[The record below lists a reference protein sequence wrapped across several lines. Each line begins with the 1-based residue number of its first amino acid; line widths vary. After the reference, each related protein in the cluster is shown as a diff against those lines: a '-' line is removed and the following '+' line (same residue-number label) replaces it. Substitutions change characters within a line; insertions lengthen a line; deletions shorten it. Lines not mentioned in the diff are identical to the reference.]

1 MDDGVTAHYDR
12 QDSLIAAID
21 HALAGGGHDLAG
33 PELVD
38 VLAGVDQFHLGGAA
52 TTDAVADLLD
62 LSPGGMLVDIGAG
75 IGGPARTFARR
86 LGCRVHGIDLT
97 PSFVATATT
106 LAQRLG
112 MADRVTFAVGDA
124 LALDLADGSADA
136 VTVMHVGMNIADKPG
151 LMAEVARVLRPG
163 GQAVAF
169 DVMRTGAGEV
179 SYPMPWASD
188 PAHSHLASVEDY
200 TAAMN
205 AAGLEVGASVDL
217 TDTVLAAIDTARR
230 APGPLSL
237 TTLMGPE
244 FPAMFANLTAALAEG
259 TLAPVA
265 LHGRRP
271 T

>member
-12 QDSLIAAID
+12 QGSLVAAID
-21 HALAGGGHDLAG
+21 RALAGGRHDAELA
-33 PELVD
+33 D
-38 VLAGVDQFHLGGAA
+38 VLAGVDQFHLGGAV
-52 TTDAVADLLD
+52 TTEAVADLLD
-62 LSPGGMLVDIGAG
+62 VPADGLLVDLGAG
-75 IGGPARTFARR
+75 IGGPARSFARR
-86 LGCRVHGIDLT
+86 LGCRAHGVDLT
-97 PSFVATATT
+97 PSFVSTATT
-106 LAQRLG
+106 LTQRLG

-169 DVMRTGAGEV
+169 DVMRTAEGEV
-179 SYPMPWASD
+179 TYPMPWASD

-200 TAAMN
+200 TAAMT
-205 AAGLEVGASVDL
+205 AAGLEVGAPVDL
-217 TDTVLAAIDTARR
+217 TITVRAAIDAARR

-244 FPAMFANLTAALAEG
+244 FPTMFANLTAALAKG

-271 T
+271 A